1 MVNYWILKTE
11 PSTYSFEDLE
21 REGSTTWDGVKN
33 ALALKHIASMQ
44 PGDRALIYHSGEEKA
59 VVGQATIVSGPYPD
73 PALKDEKLLVFDIEA
88 AGRLVSS
95 VTLKTIKADTAFAD
109 LALVRMP
116 RLSVV
121 PATKAQ
127 WDRLCALGAG

>member
-1 MVNYWILKTE
+1 MANYWILKTE
-11 PSTYSFEDLE
+11 PSTYGFGDLE

-33 ALALKHIASMQ
+33 ALALKHIATMQ
-44 PGDRALIYHSGEEKA
+44 PGDHALIYHSGKEKA

-73 PALKDEKLLVFDIEA
+73 PAQKDQKLLVFDIEA
-88 AGRLVSS
+88 AGRLASNVA
-95 VTLKTIKADTAFAD
+95 LKTIKADPTFAD

-121 PATKAQ
+121 PATKVH
-127 WDRLCALGAG
+127 WERLRALGAG